1 MRGIKKLVL
10 FLFLFGMANFSFAQ
24 NFDEWLKEEKIT
36 KPRKMKK
43 AAKQADLFGKDYL
56 ALALYDQL
64 VLLKPENPKY
74 LVKAAE
80 ISQKL
85 NDYEKANNYLSQL
98 IFIDSSA
105 NNMLNWASL
114 QIQIGDTV
122 NVEKTLLK
130 LTETKTTAQFTRN
143 HKKLAENLLAGLKL
157 QQKTDSLIPHPYEF
171 KELKSI
177 NSTFSEQSP
186 KLFNDLLY
194 YISYKPNTQVI
205 LSENEFLADKQIIYV
220 AKNMGYQWNI
230 VDSVL
235 PNLPDPKS
243 QFIGSISPVTDSLWL
258 TSVCAANY
266 RGKTVC
272 QLYWAKN
279 YDGDVVEFKNGEK
292 IVTKTLIWAAGITGN
307 IIKGLPEDLW
317 VRGGRL
323 KVNGLNE
330 AMPNIYALGDLAYME
345 EDKNFPKGHPQVA
358 QVAMQQAINLA
369 KNLVNN
375 KSKPF
380 KYNDLGSMATVGRNL
395 AVVELPIKKFQG
407 FLAWVFWML
416 VHLMQIV
423 GVKNKVFIF
432 INWFWN
438 YITYDQSLRLILKP
452 KTKENL

>member
-1 MRGIKKLVL
+1 MKGIKKLVL

-220 AKNMGYQWNI
+220 TKNMGFQWSI

-235 PNLPDPKS
+235 PNLPDPK
-243 QFIGSISPVTDSLWL
+243 
-258 TSVCAANY
+258 
-266 RGKTVC
+266 
-272 QLYWAKN
+272 
-279 YDGDVVEFKNGEK
+279 
-292 IVTKTLIWAAGITGN
+292 
-307 IIKGLPEDLW
+307 
-317 VRGGRL
+317 
-323 KVNGLNE
+323 
-330 AMPNIYALGDLAYME
+330 
-345 EDKNFPKGHPQVA
+345 
-358 QVAMQQAINLA
+358 
-369 KNLVNN
+369 
-375 KSKPF
+375 
-380 KYNDLGSMATVGRNL
+380 
-395 AVVELPIKKFQG
+395 
-407 FLAWVFWML
+407 
-416 VHLMQIV
+416 
-423 GVKNKVFIF
+423 
-432 INWFWN
+432 
-438 YITYDQSLRLILKP
+438 
-452 KTKENL
+452 